1 MQSPPP
7 PPAFVDPP
15 KSPSRFSARRVG
27 LALAALV
34 VVAALSFFIVDDLGQ
49 RADVHTLQD
58 RVASVRASASA
69 QQTSDQATIAALQGL
84 IPTEPDFVLAGS
96 GWQGAC
102 TSDSCTPDASFINR
116 GKAGEAVATF
126 NIYGGSTS
134 TGSMLAS
141 CTAALPIDSR
151 QWLRRCHLHRL
162 LGIPPD
168 LLREPAIRHGER
180 GGLGGESLR
189 LRPQRTSTPPGGLA
203 PPGPL
208 GLPRAAQVR
217 MARRSADGPGGPAAS
232 SRCTSG
238 SASTISAAEL
248 VPIRPAPIP
257 MNA

>member
-1 MQSPPP
+1 MAGPVLAGGDVRSPGNREVNMQSPPP

-126 NIYGGSTS
+126 NIHGGSTS

-141 CTAALPIDSR
+141 CTAALPMT
-151 QWLRRCHLHRL
+151 
-162 LGIPPD
+162 
-168 LLREPAIRHGER
+168 PANG
-180 GGLGGESLR
+180 
-189 LRPQRTSTPPGGLA
+189 
-203 PPGPL
+203 
-208 GLPRAAQVR
+208 
-217 MARRSADGPGGPAAS
+217 SADATCTAS
-232 SRCTSG
+232 SASLQTYFENQPSG
-238 SASTISAAEL
+238 TVSEVVS
-248 VPIRPAPIP
+248 VVNP
-257 MNA
+257 